1 MPVRLSN
8 CTDPY
13 LQTGKERDRLH
24 EEKVGKARKG
34 SAADSPQA
42 VGSADVA
49 QKAEAFL
56 ASFLTQEGAKQ

>member
-1 MPVRLSN
+1 M
-8 CTDPY
+8 
-13 LQTGKERDRLH
+13 QAGKERDRLH

-42 VGSADVA
+42 VGSTNVA

-56 ASFLTQEGAKQ
+56 ASFMTDVGADRQL